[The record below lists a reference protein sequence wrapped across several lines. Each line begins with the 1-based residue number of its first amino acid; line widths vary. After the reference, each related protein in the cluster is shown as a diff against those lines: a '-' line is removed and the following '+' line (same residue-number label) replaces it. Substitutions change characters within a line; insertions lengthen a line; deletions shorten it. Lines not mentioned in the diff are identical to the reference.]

1 MHTILL
7 VSGEKIDEQLLSFS
21 VDFTV
26 QPHEVFLLPEE
37 IMKMAEHYGISFADL
52 AALADKIE
60 NWSGEKGFFKNGKLG
75 RISTQNPN
83 GKFDFYKVG
92 GRYSGY
98 IYLKTPRQPSWIGR
112 FFGGKSEV
120 TQVNKAL
127 KKDIDISRMQAN
139 TPGALLHQ
147 NTWIQ
152 APFEE
157 DVSGDWSRQF
167 WQLFETIPE
176 DWKITAVDMHL

>member
-7 VSGEKIDEQLLSFS
+7 VSGEKIDEQLWPFS
-21 VDFTV
+21 VNVDV
-26 QPHEVFLLPEE
+26 RPYEVFFTQED
-37 IMKMAEHYGISFADL
+37 IMDMAEHYGISSTDL

-60 NWSGEKGFFKNGKLG
+60 NWSGGKGFFKDGKIG
-75 RISTQNPN
+75 RISTQNPR

-98 IYLKTPRQPSWIGR
+98 LYLKRPRKPSWLGKL
-112 FFGGKSEV
+112 FGHSEV
-120 TQVNKAL
+120 IRVDKAI
-127 KKDIDISRMQAN
+127 KKDIDLSHMRAD

-147 NTWIQ
+147 NTWIE

-157 DVSGDWSRQF
+157 DVSGNWDRQF

-176 DWKITAVDMHL
+176 DWKITAVDMHS